1 MDINDDNK
9 KCIVDSLI
17 KMVAEEGE
25 KGAVA
30 EEGEEGEGDAVEG
43 EGEEGVVEEVV
54 EEGVVEEGAGE
65 EGGWLAAEKGVVAV
79 EDPWD
84 NAINDNK
91 FIIKNKIMRIF
102 PVLKNCLNY
111 NKLLIDDES
120 FSFITIRE
128 IAYLTSKIICNHLS
142 KHDINPLKV
151 NIVDYCAGVGGNV
164 ISFSKFFNHVYAV
177 EINKTRAEYLLNNL
191 NVYNCKNVTVI
202 NNSSIAYNNIGHSL
216 VNGEEGFY
224 HDNPMVVFIDP
235 PWGGNDYKN
244 VDNLKI
250 KLDDIYIEDLVA
262 DILDKFNLLIN
273 EYKDYNN
280 RFIVLKLPKNF
291 DIELFYNHVKKY
303 PKKNNYFVDL
313 YLYILNK
320 MIIIVCEYIH
330 VLTLSHL

>member
-1 MDINDDNK
+1 M
-9 KCIVDSLI
+9 
-17 KMVAEEGE
+17 G
-25 KGAVA
+25 
-30 EEGEEGEGDAVEG
+30 VEG
-43 EGEEGVVEEVV
+43 VGGVEGVEVD
-54 EEGVVEEGAGE
+54 
-65 EGGWLAAEKGVVAV
+65 
-79 EDPWD
+79 DPWD

-128 IAYLTSKIICNHLS
+128 IAYLTSKIIWNHLS

-151 NIVDYCAGVGGNV
+151 NIIDYCAGVGGNV

-177 EINKTRAEYLLNNL
+177 EINKTRAEYLINNL
-191 NVYNCKNVTVI
+191 DVYNCKNVTVI
-202 NNSSIAYNNIGHSL
+202 NKSSINYNNIGYSL
-216 VNGEEGFY
+216 VNGEEGLY

-244 VDNLKI
+244 IDNLKI
-250 KLDDIYIEDLVA
+250 KLDDVYIEDLVT
-262 DILDKFNLLIN
+262 DILDKFNSIIN

-291 DIELFYNHVKKY
+291 DIEMFYNHIKKY

-330 VLTLSHL
+330 VLTLPCL

>member
-17 KMVAEEGE
+17 KMEEKGGVEAVDVAEEKGGVDVAEEKGGVDVAEEKGGVAVDVEGGVDVAVEKGE
-25 KGAVA
+25 KGGVA
-30 EEGEEGEGDAVEG
+30 
-43 EGEEGVVEEVV
+43 
-54 EEGVVEEGAGE
+54 
-65 EGGWLAAEKGVVAV
+65 AV

-250 KLDDIYIEDLVA
+250 KLDDMYIEDLVA

-291 DIELFYNHVKKY
+291 DIELFYNHIKKY

>member
-1 MDINDDNK
+1 MDINNTSTDINNTSTDINNTSTDINKINKEYIESLKRDDKLNLQ
-9 KCIVDSLI
+9 CMPI
-17 KMVAEEGE
+17 E
-25 KGAVA
+25 
-30 EEGEEGEGDAVEG
+30 
-43 EGEEGVVEEVV
+43 
-54 EEGVVEEGAGE
+54 
-65 EGGWLAAEKGVVAV
+65 

-128 IAYLTSKIICNHLS
+128 IAYLTSKIICIHLS

-151 NIVDYCAGVGGNV
+151 DIVDYCAGVGGNV

-177 EINKTRAEYLLNNL
+177 EINKTRAEYLINNL
-191 NVYNCKNVTVI
+191 GVYNCKNVTVI

-216 VNGEEGFY
+216 VYGEEGFY

-244 VDNLKI
+244 IDNLKI
-250 KLDDIYIEDLVA
+250 KLDDIYIEDLVT

-291 DIELFYNHVKKY
+291 DIELFYNHINKY
-303 PKKNNYFVDL
+303 PKKNNYIVDL

-320 MIIIVCEYIH
+320 MIIIVCEYNH
-330 VLTLSHL
+330 TLTLSCL

>member
-1 MDINDDNK
+1 MDINNTSTDINNTSTDINNTSTDINNTSTDINNTSTDINNTSTDINKTNKEYIESLKRDDKLNLQ
-9 KCIVDSLI
+9 CMPI
-17 KMVAEEGE
+17 E
-25 KGAVA
+25 
-30 EEGEEGEGDAVEG
+30 
-43 EGEEGVVEEVV
+43 
-54 EEGVVEEGAGE
+54 
-65 EGGWLAAEKGVVAV
+65 

-128 IAYLTSKIICNHLS
+128 IAYLTSKIICIHLS

-151 NIVDYCAGVGGNV
+151 DIVDYCAGVGGNV

-177 EINKTRAEYLLNNL
+177 EINKTRAEYLINNL
-191 NVYNCKNVTVI
+191 GVYNCKNVTVI

-216 VNGEEGFY
+216 VYGEEGFY

-244 VDNLKI
+244 IDNLKI
-250 KLDDIYIEDLVA
+250 KLDDIYIEDLVT

-291 DIELFYNHVKKY
+291 DIELFYNHINKY
-303 PKKNNYFVDL
+303 PKKNNYIVDL

-320 MIIIVCEYIH
+320 MIIIVCEYNH
-330 VLTLSHL
+330 TLTLSCL